1 MLNYVIRRL
10 LQAAAVLLILSFVIF
25 MVLNLSGDPA
35 RLLLPPDATEA
46 QVREFSHL
54 MGFDQPL
61 LVRYG
66 SFLSRAVV
74 LDFGRSTQQLEP
86 ALDLVLDRLPATL
99 LLSVVA
105 LLLAVVV
112 GLPLG
117 ILSAVRRG
125 TWIDAVGTS
134 LSLAGQSM
142 PIFWIGLMLIL
153 LFSVTFPVLPP
164 EGIGGFEHLILPS
177 STIAIFLLAAI
188 TRMVRAAMLD
198 VLGQKYLV
206 TARAKGLAESGV
218 ILGHALKNAAVPI
231 VTQIALQLRF
241 VIGGSVITEN
251 IFGWPGLGRLMV
263 TAVSSRD
270 YPVVEAS
277 VFVFAVLLT
286 VLHAALD
293 ICYTYLNPKVRL

>member
-164 EGIGGFEHLILPS
+164 EGIGGLEHLILPS

>member
-66 SFLSRAVV
+66 AFLSRAVV

-164 EGIGGFEHLILPS
+164 EGIGGLEHLILPS